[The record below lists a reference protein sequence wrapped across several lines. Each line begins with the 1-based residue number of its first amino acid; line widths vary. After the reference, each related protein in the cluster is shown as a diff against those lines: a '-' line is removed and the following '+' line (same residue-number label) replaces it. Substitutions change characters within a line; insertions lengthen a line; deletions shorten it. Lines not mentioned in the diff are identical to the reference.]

1 MRDEVDRFPGASG
14 GIACSADATGGCGG
28 IGCVLDASLY
38 SRQGE
43 CGVFMVP
50 VGPAE
55 SHVTFSLL
63 TAEGGLGLSVDSE
76 MTDIVVD
83 PRREPYL

>member
-1 MRDEVDRFPGASG
+1 
-14 GIACSADATGGCGG
+14 
-28 IGCVLDASLY
+28 
-38 SRQGE
+38 
-43 CGVFMVP
+43 MVP